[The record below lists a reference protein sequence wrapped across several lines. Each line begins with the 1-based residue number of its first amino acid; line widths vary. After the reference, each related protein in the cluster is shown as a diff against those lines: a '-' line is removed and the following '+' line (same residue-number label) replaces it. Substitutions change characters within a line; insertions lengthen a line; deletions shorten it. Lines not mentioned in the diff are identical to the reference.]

1 MLVSSYRTSCKS
13 RDRSSS
19 GWFQLLS
26 LLFLTI
32 TLLSGLFTTTLA
44 ITTLPLKAI
53 DFSGHLQRRQQQQRI
68 RNTARVLSV
77 RGGGGG
83 GGGARSVA
91 ARSSPK
97 ATTTSSAPSSSS
109 SSSTGGSTG
118 RATIPATVFN
128 LVKAIVGV
136 GVLSLPAGVAA
147 FGTAPSAVLPA
158 VALITIIGL
167 LSGYGF
173 ALIAK
178 VCAYT
183 NSRSYREAWEH
194 SVGVGSSWIPAWST
208 TCKTFLACL
217 AFSMV
222 LGDTFASLLS
232 LPRQTALLSVTL
244 VLLLPLCW
252 MKNLTSLAPF
262 SLVGVLGMLY
272 TAVAM
277 TMRYMDG
284 SYRLPVLAQE
294 IVTHVTE
301 DGSGTTEEVVTKV
314 VQQAGAL
321 LSSVP
326 EQLQPQFGQ
335 DGLEAVLSPKSL
347 ILVCMLST
355 AYMAHFNAPKMYM
368 ELRNNT
374 LPRFYQVVAYSFG
387 ASILLMGWMTA
398 MGFLTF
404 GGRVSGLVL
413 NNYAASDTLMMAS
426 RVAVAVSLVFSYPL
440 AFQGC
445 RDGFL
450 DLLKIKSSSATVQN
464 ITTLILL
471 AILTLLALTLKDVSF
486 VLAFGGATLGNALTY
501 VYPALM
507 YQAACRKQGR
517 KEPFGILVANV
528 SALLGLVMGAIG
540 AKMAIDKVTAH

>member
-1 MLVSSYRTSCKS
+1 MMVSSYRTSCQS
-13 RDRSSS
+13 SDRSRSLRLSVLWFLTIILLS
-19 GWFQLLS
+19 GWF
-26 LLFLTI
+26 T
-32 TLLSGLFTTTLA
+32 TTTLA
-44 ITTLPLKAI
+44 ISTLPLKKDK
-53 DFSGHLQRRQQQQRI
+53 DFSGYLQRRQEGREQQQQLFRS
-68 RNTARVLSV
+68 TASIMLSV
-77 RGGGGG
+77 RGGG
-83 GGGARSVA
+83 AVPA

-97 ATTTSSAPSSSS
+97 AASASPSTATATTSP
-109 SSSTGGSTG
+109 STGGAG

-147 FGTAPSAVLPA
+147 FGNAPSAVLPA

-183 NSRSYREAWEH
+183 NSRSYREAWEK

-244 VLLLPLCW
+244 GLLLPLCW

-272 TAVAM
+272 TAVTM
-277 TMRYMDG
+277 TMRYVDG
-284 SYRLPVLAQE
+284 SYRLPVFAQE
-294 IVTHVTE
+294 IVKHVTE
-301 DGSGTTEEVVTKV
+301 DGSTTEEVVTKV
-314 VQQAGAL
+314 VEQAGAL

-326 EQLQPQFGQ
+326 EHLQPQFGQ
-335 DGLEAVLSPKSL
+335 QGLEAVLNPKSL

-355 AYMAHFNAPKMYM
+355 AYMAHFNAPKMYL

-387 ASILLMGWMTA
+387 ASIVLMGWMTA

-413 NNYAASDTLMMAS
+413 NNYATSDTLMMAS

-517 KEPFGILVANV
+517 KESVGIFIANV